1 MDHLWSP
8 WRYRFIENPRPDNG
22 CVFCLAPQA
31 NRDADNLILHR
42 ARHHFV
48 ILNLYPYTTG
58 HLMVVPYRHI
68 ARLGESGPDALAEMM
83 ALASRAE
90 ALLSGAYRPDGFNV
104 GMNLGKAA
112 GAGIAGHI
120 HLHVLPRW
128 AGDANFVSVIGETRV
143 MPEALADTYE
153 KLRRGWD

>member
-8 WRYRFIENPRPDNG
+8 WRYRFIENTRPDNV

-31 NRDADNLILHR
+31 SRDADNLILHR

-68 ARLGESGPDALAEMM
+68 ARLGDSSPDALAEMM
-83 ALASRAE
+83 ELASRAE
-90 ALLSGAYRPDGFNV
+90 AVLSGAYRPDGFNI

-128 AGDANFVSVIGETRV
+128 AGDANFVSVVGETRV
-143 MPEALADTYE
+143 MPETLADTYE